1 MNVKNKIYN
10 QMYSIVRLRW
20 NISYRLKHKLQLRRF
35 RKGGFSFAKCER
47 EDEFIQKWKVLY
59 KYPSIDDYRFYASF
73 IGEDPNILPDDL
85 FHIIV
90 EPTLNSQNALSLFSD
105 KNLYDK
111 LVDDKAFPVCLLR
124 NIDGD
129 YFDSKYKLLNSFD
142 GAAFNAIV
150 LNNAALMSQ
159 NRFIIKPTVDSCGGN
174 GVRLFKLTEKGDWR
188 NDDGITLSFN
198 KLIELY
204 HSNFVIQECVEPSE
218 FVKQFNPESYNTF
231 RVITYRSVI
240 DDEPKLLGFYMRIGV
255 KGSFKDNVH
264 SGGFVCPV
272 GKDGKLFHYA
282 LDGQRKR
289 HSVVNGINLENGDYQ
304 VPNYGTIIDFVFQIS
319 RKMLLQRLLSF
330 DIILDENNQPRIIE
344 INIKN
349 QTIMTVQTTTGTF
362 FGELT
367 DEVIEYCRTHKDK
380 ICYESVFRKLNK

>member
-1 MNVKNKIYN
+1 MKIKNKIYN

-20 NISYRLKHKLQLRRF
+20 DISYRLKHKLQLRRF
-35 RKGGFSFAKCER
+35 RKSGFSFAKRER
-47 EDEFIQKWKVLY
+47 EEDFIRKWKVIY
-59 KYPSIDDYRFYASF
+59 KYPCIDDYRFYASF

-90 EPTLNSQNALSLFSD
+90 EPTLNSQNALSLYSD

-111 LVDDKAFPVCLLR
+111 LIDNKAFPVCLLR

-129 YFDSKYKLLNSFD
+129 FFDSNYKLLSDFD
-142 GAAFNAIV
+142 RVAFNSII
-150 LNNAALMSQ
+150 LNNATLISQ
-159 NRFIIKPTVDSCGGN
+159 GRFIVKPTIDSYGGN
-174 GVRLFKLTEKGDWR
+174 GVRLFKQTEGRTWTS
-188 NDDGITLSFN
+188 NDGVTLSFD

-204 HSNFVIQECVEPSE
+204 HSNFVIQECLEPAG

-240 DDEPKLLGFYMRIGV
+240 DDKPKLLGFYMRIGA
-255 KGSFKDNVH
+255 KGNFKDNVH

-272 GKDGKLFHYA
+272 GNDGKLFHYA
-282 LDGQRKR
+282 LDGRRKR
-289 HSVVNGINLENGDYQ
+289 HTVVNGINLENGDYCI
-304 VPNYGTIIDFVFQIS
+304 PNYNGIIDFVFQIS

-330 DIILDENNQPRIIE
+330 DILLDKNNQPRIVE

-349 QTIMTVQTTTGTF
+349 QTITTVQTTTGTF

-380 ICYESVFRKLNK
+380 ICFESVFRRLR